1 MLNREDLEC
10 LQENFIYL
18 RDELEAD
25 SVANFLFQNKEIN
38 FADLERIRAAHTR
51 VDRADILL
59 RTILNSR
66 PGAFPVFLQSLEKY
80 QGHVLE
86 QLNYK
91 VGNKKVFKSV
101 KGNKQEKDQNSEL
114 LVPQCWTKAKDETL
128 GQGKFGKI
136 YLCCESNSFF
146 LFALKEIKLDR
157 TNKEIETEL
166 ECMRNEMK
174 ILGGLR
180 HERIVQYYGCQKE
193 DITFRIFLEY
203 MPGRSVFDHLKKF
216 DRMTESAT
224 AKVTKQV
231 LEGLAF
237 LHSND
242 IVHRDIKAS
251 NILRDVIGNIKLS
264 DFGISK
270 HLTGVT
276 STAGMNTA
284 EGSSYWMAPEVIRGS
299 GYGRNADLWSVGCT
313 VVEMMTKEPPFY
325 KLKPATAIYKIGQGE
340 SPIYELPADST
351 DNVKAFLSIT
361 FQPKSS
367 DRTSAQRLLKH
378 DFVKYVL

>member
-1 MLNREDLEC
+1 
-10 LQENFIYL
+10 
-18 RDELEAD
+18 
-25 SVANFLFQNKEIN
+25 
-38 FADLERIRAAHTR
+38 
-51 VDRADILL
+51 
-59 RTILNSR
+59 
-66 PGAFPVFLQSLEKY
+66 
-80 QGHVLE
+80 
-86 QLNYK
+86 
-91 VGNKKVFKSV
+91 
-101 KGNKQEKDQNSEL
+101 
-114 LVPQCWTKAKDETL
+114 
-128 GQGKFGKI
+128 
-136 YLCCESNSFF
+136 
-146 LFALKEIKLDR
+146 
-157 TNKEIETEL
+157 
-166 ECMRNEMK
+166 
-174 ILGGLR
+174 
-180 HERIVQYYGCQKE
+180 
-193 DITFRIFLEY
+193 

-251 NILRDVIGNIKLS
+251 NILRDVLGNIKLS
-264 DFGISK
+264 DLGISK

-367 DRTSAQRLLKH
+367 DRTSAQRLLEH